1 MSTPAVVASRPA
13 PAGPPASPS
22 HGTCADAGDDALVTR
37 AATGDERAFAELV
50 RRHTPLLRAVVRRVL
65 HDPTEADDVV
75 QETFIAAWRRMDD
88 VLDGAAVTGW
98 LVTTARRRSVD
109 RLRDGGRWRYTDLD
123 DALPGTDDRGPAAV
137 AERASLVTQARH
149 VLAGMPAAQRRCW
162 ELRHLERRSYDEI
175 ALELDLPRS
184 TVRGLIARA
193 RVVVSTE
200 LILWR

>member
-1 MSTPAVVASRPA
+1 MSTPAVVVSRPA

>member
-13 PAGPPASPS
+13 PTGQPASRS
-22 HGTCADAGDDALVTR
+22 RETSADADDDALVAR

-65 HDPTEADDVV
+65 RDPTEADDVV

-137 AERASLVTQARH
+137 AERASLVAQARH